1 MASLDDPGVRLLLE
15 EQVHAVIST
24 LEEDGTVHS
33 AVVWVD
39 VVDGSSGR
47 AVAVNSAVGRR
58 WPTNLERDPRLTVLV
73 YDEKPYDDVEVKG
86 SVTSTTDGADAHI
99 DRLATKYLGV
109 DSYPFRTEGEQRI
122 TFLLAP
128 TRVRHQKQR

>member
-15 EQVHAVIST
+15 QQVNHAVLST
-24 LEEDGTVHS
+24 FDPDGSVHS

-39 VVDGSSGR
+39 VVEGR
-47 AVAVNSAVGRR
+47 IAVNSAVGRR

-73 YDEKPYDDVEVKG
+73 YDETNPYDYVEVKG

-99 DRLATKYLGV
+99 DRLAKKYLGV
-109 DSYPFRTEGEQRI
+109 DSYPFRTDGEQRI
-122 TFLLAP
+122 SFFLEP
-128 TRVRHQKQR
+128 TRVRHQKQG